1 MKKETLEYLN
11 GARNATRDEFIVG
24 REKAGNAELIFVS
37 LPETQK
43 PLYALW
49 NSKKLAEKFT
59 IKSDPVEM
67 VKFELVSPKGTGGK
81 EVYVSL
87 MLAALDELNERKLSL
102 LSAGA
107 MLKLSSYIEWNT
119 GRVCRKRDGKP
130 LTRKMMSEIFN
141 IGISKTKAIIR
152 ELSRL
157 EVLHY
162 DKKRQAYFFNTKY
175 IRKGAIS
182 HEDKI

>member
-11 GARNATRDEFIVG
+11 GVRNATRDEFILS
-24 REKAGNAELIFVS
+24 REKTGNAELIFVS

-49 NSKKLAEKFT
+49 NNKKLAQKFVM
-59 IKSDPVEM
+59 KSDPKEM

-87 MLAALDELNERKLSL
+87 MLTALDKLNERKLSL
-102 LSAGA
+102 VAAGA
-107 MLKLSSYIEWNT
+107 MLKLSNSIEWNT
-119 GRVCRKRDGKP
+119 GMVCRKRDGKS
-130 LTRKMMSEIFN
+130 LTRKMIAKVL
-141 IGISKTKAIIR
+141 GVGTSKTKAIIS

-157 EVLHY
+157 EVLYY
-162 DKKRQAYFFNTKY
+162 DKKKQAYFFNTKY